1 MIFSVITIFPE
12 SFESYLA
19 SSILKR
25 AQKRGLIKINFYNP
39 RNFVTDR
46 HKTVDDRPFGG
57 GAGMVMKAEPILK
70 AIYAVRHRMSGMPN
84 SSKVA
89 LLSAQGKPFDQKMA
103 RNWAKKY
110 KNIIL
115 ISGRYEGV
123 DERVKKILKAE
134 EVSAGPYVL
143 TGGELPAM
151 VVIDAVSRH
160 IKGVLGKAESLEEK
174 HGSYPV
180 YTRPETIKWR
190 GKNYRVP
197 KVLLSGD
204 HKKIAAY
211 RKLK

>member
-70 AIYAVRHRMSGMPN
+70 AIYAARHRMSGMPN